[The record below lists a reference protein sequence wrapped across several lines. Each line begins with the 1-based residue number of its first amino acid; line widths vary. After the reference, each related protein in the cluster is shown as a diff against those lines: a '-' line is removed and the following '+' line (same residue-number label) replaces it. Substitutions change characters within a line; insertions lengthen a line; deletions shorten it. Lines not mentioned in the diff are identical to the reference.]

1 MKVLYM
7 GDSITDA
14 GRNRAAGSQ
23 VAIGQGY
30 PLLTSAYLGMKYPGK
45 FEFINNGISGN
56 RIVDLYARIK
66 ADVWNHEPDV
76 LSILIG
82 VNDVWHEFGGRNGV
96 ETERFDKV
104 YLMFIDDTLNV
115 LPNIKIMI
123 LEQFVLCASATE
135 GNYDAFREEV
145 EKRAAVSKKIAEDK
159 GLVFVPLQKMFDEA
173 AKNPDA
179 SYWIA
184 DGVHPTPAGHAL
196 IAEKWIE
203 AFEKNINK

>member
-104 YLMFIDDTLNV
+104 YRMFIDDTLNV

-123 LEQFVLCASATE
+123 LEPFVLCASATTHSVKRSR
-135 GNYDAFREEV
+135 REQRYQRKSRRTRDLFSFLC
-145 EKRAAVSKKIAEDK
+145 KRCSTKPRKIPTRHT
-159 GLVFVPLQKMFDEA
+159 GLLTEYIPHPPDTLSSR
-173 AKNPDA
+173 KN
-179 SYWIA
+179 
-184 DGVHPTPAGHAL
+184 G
-196 IAEKWIE
+196 
-203 AFEKNINK
+203 

>member
-1 MKVLYM
+1 MRVLYM

-14 GRNRAAGSQ
+14 GRNRNAGSQ
-23 VAIGQGY
+23 LSIGQGY
-30 PLLTSAYLGMKYPGK
+30 PLLTCAQLGLKYPGK

-56 RIVDLYARIK
+56 RVVDMYARIK
-66 ADVWNHEPDV
+66 ADVWNLNPDV

-82 VNDVWHEFGGRNGV
+82 VNDVWHEFGGLNGV

-104 YLMFIDDTLNV
+104 YRMFIDDTLAV

-123 LEQFVLCASATE
+123 LEPFVLSASATE
-135 GNYDAFREEV
+135 GNYEEFRGEV

-159 GLVFVPLQKMFDEA
+159 GLIFIPLQDKFDKA
-173 AKNPDA
+173 AETVSA
-179 SYWIA
+179 SYWLA

-196 IAEKWIE
+196 IAEEWIK
-203 AFEKNINK
+203 AFENSVLK